1 MAAPKIGDRRAGEGV
16 GKFNAAHVS
25 AAQIRPLERIV
36 RKHPALGDVHLRAQ
50 QQRFGVYYALT
61 GKTAAVEDIHAHLA
75 AKHTVWLKSAASG
88 ENACKIGRNGRGQRC
103 AHARMYDAVPGGD
116 KSALA
121 VEHRQ
126 VHRMQH
132 CADKLAHRA
141 GRGHGVAVEGED
153 IARRAQKLS
162 VAAARVQLALI
173 AAHELCKLQ
182 QRAALALK
190 AGGAEEVVSIDSS
203 ADALQMA
210 QENAKRNGFDDG
222 SMKWIEANVFEALR
236 EFRDKGEQFDLVIL
250 DPPKFASS
258 HHHVDKA
265 ARAYKDINLN
275 GLRILA
281 PGGQLLTFSCSGA
294 IDVDLFQKIVAGAVI
309 DSRVEAWMM
318 ARLGAGIDHP
328 LLMTHPEGE
337 YLKGL
342 YLLSRGRV

>member
-16 GKFNAAHVS
+16 GKLNAAHVS

-126 VHRMQH
+126 IHRMQH

-162 VAAARVQLALI
+162 VAAACVQLAII

-190 AGGAEEVVSIDSS
+190 AGVFSAPLVERSLARKKIKSAAVFLVQRVDS
-203 ADALQMA
+203 ALGRRNDRLVLGHGLRFCLSQVGKYAHEQIFAAVAVCKIKLLQKRGKMLA
-210 QENAKRNGFDDG
+210 AFLVREQRRYYTHRPPLIGNAAVKLEPR
-222 SMKWIEANVFEALR
+222 
-236 EFRDKGEQFDLVIL
+236 Q
-250 DPPKFASS
+250 
-258 HHHVDKA
+258 A
-265 ARAYKDINLN
+265 ARRNAQQNDVIEHDLRKLRQRQEQQRRGN
-275 GLRILA
+275 GA
-281 PGGQLLTFSCSGA
+281 
-294 IDVDLFQKIVAGAVI
+294 
-309 DSRVEAWMM
+309 
-318 ARLGAGIDHP
+318 AR
-328 LLMTHPEGE
+328 
-337 YLKGL
+337 
-342 YLLSRGRV
+342 